1 VVSKSAS
8 DFGTGVENAT
18 AKKKIF
24 FIFFAAALAVLAGC
38 GPVMHSARVVREE
51 PPSERE
57 TESRERV
64 TSANCNSRSAALLPG
79 YVQACRGR
87 TGEGVLLAG
96 LGLAELGTGIAAG
109 ATSGFGT
116 PAAGVPLLAFG
127 DLLTA
132 SVMDAVLE
140 SQRAANLRFVP
151 QESLSELARAPFSL
165 EVLSRPPVWAG
176 ILGTLAAGL
185 AVSRLIDGPMD
196 TQNFGHRPV
205 LFGHQFNSAVGYP
218 LAGAIGVGLFEHVAI
233 AEESAFRGLLQSGWA
248 RSQGEDR
255 GWIYGSLS
263 FGLVHASNVFFI
275 DRSQRLKYLALGVP
289 FITVL
294 GSYLGL
300 VYRFSDYSLAPPV
313 AVHFWYDFL
322 LEAIGFV
329 TDPRNSPL
337 ALAWGM
343 PF

>member
-1 VVSKSAS
+1 
-8 DFGTGVENAT
+8 
-18 AKKKIF
+18 
-24 FIFFAAALAVLAGC
+24 
-38 GPVMHSARVVREE
+38 MHSARSTPDE
-51 PPSERE
+51 PPSDRE
-57 TESRERV
+57 IEARERV
-64 TSANCNSRSAALLPG
+64 SSSSCSARAGGLLPG
-79 YVQACRGR
+79 YVQICRGR
-87 TGEGVLLAG
+87 TGEGALLAG

-109 ATSGFGT
+109 ASSGFGS

-132 SVMDAVLE
+132 SVMDSVLE
-140 SQRAANLRFVP
+140 SQRAANFRFVP
-151 QESLSELARAPFSL
+151 QESLTELARAPFSL
-165 EVLSRPPVWAG
+165 DVLSRPPVWAG
-176 ILGTLAAGL
+176 IVGTLAAGV
-185 AVSRLIDGPMD
+185 AVSRLIDGRID
-196 TQNFGHRPV
+196 TQNFGRRPV

-218 LAGAIGVGLFEHVAI
+218 LAGAIGIGLFEHVAI

-255 GWIYGSLS
+255 GWIYGSLA
-263 FGLVHASNVFFI
+263 FGLVHSSNILFM
-275 DRSQRLKYLALGVP
+275 DSSQRLKYLAIGVP

-300 VYRFSDYSLAPPV
+300 IYRASDYSLAPSV

-322 LEAIGFV
+322 LETIGFV

-337 ALAWGM
+337 ALTWGM

>member
-1 VVSKSAS
+1 MAC
-8 DFGTGVENAT
+8 A
-18 AKKKIF
+18 
-24 FIFFAAALAVLAGC
+24 
-38 GPVMHSARVVREE
+38 PVMHSARIRWDE

-64 TSANCNSRSAALLPG
+64 VASPCATRAGVLLPG
-79 YVQACRGR
+79 YVQLCRGR
-87 TGEGVLLAG
+87 TGDGAFLAG
-96 LGLAELGTGIAAG
+96 LGLAELGTGLAAG
-109 ATSGFGT
+109 AAGGFDK
-116 PAAGVPLLAFG
+116 PAAEVPLLAFG

-176 ILGTLAAGL
+176 ILGSLAAGL
-185 AVSRLIDGPMD
+185 AISRILDGPID

-205 LFGHQFNSAVGYP
+205 LFGQTMNSSVGYP

-255 GWIYGSLS
+255 GWIYGSLA
-263 FGLVHASNVFFI
+263 FGVVHASNILFM
-275 DRSQRLKYLALGVP
+275 DSSQRVKYLAVGVP

-300 VYRFSDYSLAPPV
+300 IYRGSDYSLASPV

-322 LEAIGFV
+322 LEAVSFI
-329 TDPRNSPL
+329 TDPKNSPL
-337 ALAWGM
+337 ALTFAF
-343 PF
+343 PFP